1 VVDLSS
7 WEEDAFLGTSR
18 GEKIARKLFGDLNYG
33 LLGPPGDGNVIILN
47 DSNEKDEEV
56 CEDDHANIDAVPSSD
71 RDSPAHTA
79 FAAANDDTLDGVQ
92 NDSSGGSTPDR
103 VQGGSSDSGDEAC
116 SPLAT
121 TPKGVSAGSGT
132 EESKNNNDFYAVAPQ
147 IVL

>member
-33 LLGPPGDGNVIILN
+33 LLGPPGDGNVIILS

-56 CEDDHANIDAVPSSD
+56 CEDDHANINAVPSSD
-71 RDSPAHTA
+71 RDYLAHTA
-79 FAAANDDTLDGVQ
+79 FAVANDDALDGMQ

-103 VQGGSSDSGDEAC
+103 VQGGSSDSGDEAG

-121 TPKGVSAGSGT
+121 TPKGVSTGSGT
-132 EESKNNNDFYAVAPQ
+132 EEFKNNNDFYAVAPQ